1 MKIALCLSGQA
12 RFLEA
17 CYYESMK
24 PNIIDDLNPD
34 VYEKVNI
41 EKIDSGKDEVIAT
54 LLMKHFFEDLGLPQ
68 RFSFVHIKKI
78 IEENRTIFKS
88 QSIKSHRPE
97 GMPEDAELMSIQDL
111 TCICDI
117 F

>member
-34 VYEKVNI
+34 VFYI
-41 EKIDSGKDEVIAT
+41 ILYVI
-54 LLMKHFFEDLGLPQ
+54 LYYLNNM
-68 RFSFVHIKKI
+68 
-78 IEENRTIFKS
+78 
-88 QSIKSHRPE
+88 
-97 GMPEDAELMSIQDL
+97 
-111 TCICDI
+111 
-117 F
+117 